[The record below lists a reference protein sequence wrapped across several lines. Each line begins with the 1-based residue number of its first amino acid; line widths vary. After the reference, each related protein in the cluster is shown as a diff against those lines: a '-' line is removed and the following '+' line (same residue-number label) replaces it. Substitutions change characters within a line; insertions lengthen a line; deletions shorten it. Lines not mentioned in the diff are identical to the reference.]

1 VTAANAPSPPSA
13 PSTVR
18 LYEDDAEALMD
29 ASAFAERVCILPGGE
44 PAGARAGERIRIL
57 WGQDM
62 LRDLID
68 GRYRTIVC
76 GVNDEDNSHGMI
88 AQLVTLVETSQW
100 REKAIT
106 SYARMFNESAGA
118 LASGDREPYIL
129 KFDLDRLLVLA
140 LLRPKGRDHFTL
152 PDISRGFQTVTKMLR
167 GRRERQPVASLSF
180 LGARSNRL
188 LRDDGREPAF
198 ETVLQTMYESGFRGD
213 VYPAPQLWNLG
224 NVGAFPTY
232 PFPEGVS
239 RMREGSS

>member
-1 VTAANAPSPPSA
+1 VTAKAPPTQAHS
-13 PSTVR
+13 VR

-29 ASAFAERVCILPGGE
+29 ASSFAQRVCILPGGE
-44 PAGARAGERIRIL
+44 PGGARAGERIRIL

-68 GRYRTIVC
+68 GRYRTIIC

-88 AQLVTLVETSQW
+88 AQLVSLIETSQW
-100 REKAIT
+100 REKAVT
-106 SYARMFNESAGA
+106 SYAKMFHESAGVHA
-118 LASGDREPYIL
+118 AGDREPYVL

-140 LLRPKGRDHFTL
+140 LLRPKGRDHFTTT
-152 PDISRGFQTVTKMLR
+152 DISRGFQTITKMLR
-167 GRRERQPVASLSF
+167 GRRERQPVASVSF

-188 LRDDGREPAF
+188 VADTGREPAF
-198 ETVLQTMYESGFRGD
+198 ETVLQTMYEAGFRGD

-224 NVGAFPTY
+224 SVGAFPTY